1 MNLSIF
7 YDLLGTELPK
17 GQLKEDMF
25 KLHNA
30 LVGRSVWC
38 KKPENPKTVCGSC
51 VQRVKISLWKWYH
64 FESSEKLQ
72 DLEFTGKFGVSKQP
86 IYIRK

>member
-1 MNLSIF
+1 MDLSIF
-7 YDLLGTELPK
+7 YSLLGGELPR
-17 GQLKEDMF
+17 GELKEDMF
-25 KLHNA
+25 RYYNS
-30 LVGRSVWC
+30 LVGRCSYC
-38 KKPENPKTVCGSC
+38 RKPENPKTVCGAC

-72 DLEFTGKFGVSKQP
+72 DLEFSGKFGVSNQP